1 MRLEGTYLFAAPREA
16 VWEALMD
23 PAVLAGALPGGEQ
36 LEQTG
41 DNQYR
46 AVMNVKVG
54 PVQGR
59 FEGKILLED
68 IVAPESYLMKVDGQG
83 APGFVAGEGRL
94 VLEEADGG
102 GTVLR
107 YAGDVTVGGRIA
119 GVGQRLIESTAKS
132 ITRQGLQA
140 LDATIAARLAIQ
152 APEQGEE
159 QAGTPALQEIAR
171 GEWLLP
177 EGGSGINPVKAP
189 APLPEGGSGIN
200 PVKATAPTGAVAGSA
215 SGSATGAAAGA
226 ASGAAAGAVSMT
238 SVGVQVAK
246 DVARDLAADYIPA
259 DKQEKVL
266 YFSLGALA
274 MLLFVVLVRLVQ
286 KD

>member
-1 MRLEGTYLFAAPREA
+1 MRLEGTHLFAAPQEA

-41 DNQYR
+41 ENQYR

-68 IVAPESYLMKVDGQG
+68 IAAPQSYLMKVDGQG

-94 VLEEADGG
+94 ELEEVDGG
-102 GTVLR
+102 TLLSYG
-107 YAGDVTVGGRIA
+107 GDVTVGGRIA

-140 LDATIAARLAIQ
+140 LDATIAARLAEPVVGQI
-152 APEQGEE
+152 EE
-159 QAGTPALQEIAR
+159 QAKPTHASASPALQEIAQ
-171 GEWLLP
+171 GLLP
-177 EGGSGINPVKAP
+177 EGGSGINPVRAP
-189 APLPEGGSGIN
+189 APAGVSPEGGSGIN
-200 PVKATAPTGAVAGSA
+200 PIRTPAPETNS
-215 SGSATGAAAGA
+215 
-226 ASGAAAGAVSMT
+226 VSMT
-238 SVGVQVAK
+238 SVGVQVVK

-259 DKQEKVL
+259 DKQERVL

>member
-36 LEQTG
+36 MEQTG
-41 DNQYR
+41 ENQYR

-68 IVAPESYLMKVDGQG
+68 ILTPESYLMKVDGQG
-83 APGFVAGEGRL
+83 APGFLAGEGRL
-94 VLEEADGG
+94 ALEEADGG
-102 GTVLR
+102 GTTLR

-140 LDATIAARLAIQ
+140 LDQTIAARMAAVSAVQ
-152 APEQGEE
+152 EE
-159 QAGTPALQEIAR
+159 VVVVQEIAQ
-171 GEWLLP
+171 GVWLLP

-189 APLPEGGSGIN
+189 APEGARARWQRHQPRQARYLDEHTRRRGRGRRSFDDERRRAGGQRCSQGSCG
-200 PVKATAPTGAVAGSA
+200 
-215 SGSATGAAAGA
+215 
-226 ASGAAAGAVSMT
+226 
-238 SVGVQVAK
+238 
-246 DVARDLAADYIPA
+246 
-259 DKQEKVL
+259 
-266 YFSLGALA
+266 
-274 MLLFVVLVRLVQ
+274 RLHPGR
-286 KD
+286 

>member
-1 MRLEGTYLFAAPREA
+1 MRLEGTHLFAAPREA

-41 DNQYR
+41 ENQYR

-68 IVAPESYLMKVDGQG
+68 IVVPQGYLMKVDGQG

-94 VLEEADGG
+94 ELEEADGG

-107 YAGDVTVGGRIA
+107 YGGDVTVGGRIA

-132 ITRQGLQA
+132 VTRQGLQA
-140 LDATIAARLAIQ
+140 LDQTIAARLAAASAVQEEVPVVQ
-152 APEQGEE
+152 A
-159 QAGTPALQEIAR
+159 IAQ
-171 GEWLLP
+171 GEWLP
-177 EGGSGINPVKAP
+177 RDGAGSNPVKAP
-189 APLPEGGSGIN
+189 APAGAQAGGS
-200 PVKATAPTGAVAGSA
+200 
-215 SGSATGAAAGA
+215 AAGA
-226 ASGAAAGAVSMT
+226 GSMT

-246 DVARDLAADYIPA
+246 DVARDLAADYIPP
-259 DKQEKVL
+259 DKQEKVI

>member
-1 MRLEGTYLFAAPREA
+1 MRLDGTYLFAAPREA

-23 PAVLAGALPGGEQ
+23 PAVLTGALPGGEQ

-68 IVAPESYLMKVDGQG
+68 IVAPQSYLMKVDGQG

-102 GTVLR
+102 GTLLR
-107 YAGDVTVGGRIA
+107 YGGDVTVGGRIA

-132 ITRQGLQA
+132 ITRQGLQS
-140 LDATIAARLAIQ
+140 LDQTIAARLAV
-152 APEQGEE
+152 PEE
-159 QAGTPALQEIAR
+159 QAGTPVVQEIAQS
-171 GEWLLP
+171 EWLLP
-177 EGGSGINPVKAP
+177 EGGSGINPVRAP
-189 APLPEGGSGIN
+189 SPVGANPEGGSGIN
-200 PVKATAPTGAVAGSA
+200 PVRAPAPTGTPAG
-215 SGSATGAAAGA
+215 
-226 ASGAAAGAVSMT
+226 GAAAGAVSMT

>member
-1 MRLEGTYLFAAPREA
+1 MRLEGTHLFTAPREA

-23 PAVLAGALPGGEQ
+23 PGVLAGALPGGEQ

-59 FEGKILLED
+59 FDGKILLED
-68 IVAPESYLMKVDGQG
+68 IVAPQSYLMKVDGQG

-94 VLEEADGG
+94 QLEEADGG
-102 GTVLR
+102 GTLLR
-107 YAGDVTVGGRIA
+107 YGGDVTVGGRIA

-140 LDATIAARLAIQ
+140 LDQTIAARLVAASVVPEE
-152 APEQGEE
+152 AP
-159 QAGTPALQEIAR
+159 AVQEIAQ

-189 APLPEGGSGIN
+189 APTGLPEAKGQKYQPEGGSGIN
-200 PVKATAPTGAVAGSA
+200 PVKAPAPTGEQ
-215 SGSATGAAAGA
+215 
-226 ASGAAAGAVSMT
+226 AGAVSMT
-238 SVGVQVAK
+238 SVGVQVVK

-259 DKQEKVL
+259 DKQDKVL

>member
-1 MRLEGTYLFAAPREA
+1 
-16 VWEALMD
+16 MD

-68 IVAPESYLMKVDGQG
+68 IVAPQSYLMKVDGQG
-83 APGFVAGEGRL
+83 APGFLAGEGRL
-94 VLEEADGG
+94 QLEEADGG
-102 GTVLR
+102 GTTLR

-140 LDATIAARLAIQ
+140 LDQTIAARLAV
-152 APEQGEE
+152 P
-159 QAGTPALQEIAR
+159 AGTAEQQVNPTLASATPAAQESAQ
-171 GEWLLP
+171 GKLAP
-177 EGGSGINPVKAP
+177 EGGSGIKPVKAP
-189 APLPEGGSGIN
+189 APVG
-200 PVKATAPTGAVAGSA
+200 APAG
-215 SGSATGAAAGA
+215 T
-226 ASGAAAGAVSMT
+226 AAAGAVSMT

-259 DKQEKVL
+259 DKQERVL

>member
-36 LEQTG
+36 MEQTG
-41 DNQYR
+41 ENQYR

-68 IVAPESYLMKVDGQG
+68 ILTPESYLMKVDGQG
-83 APGFVAGEGRL
+83 APGFLAGEGRL
-94 VLEEADGG
+94 ALEEADGG
-102 GTVLR
+102 GTTLR

-140 LDATIAARLAIQ
+140 LDQTIAARMAAVSAVQ
-152 APEQGEE
+152 EE
-159 QAGTPALQEIAR
+159 VVVVQEIAQ
-171 GEWLLP
+171 GVWLLP

-189 APLPEGGSGIN
+189 APEGARAQGGSGIN
-200 PVKATAPTGAVAGSA
+200 PGKPATSTSTPAG
-215 SGSATGAAAGA
+215 
-226 ASGAAAGAVSMT
+226 GAAAGAVSMT

>member
-1 MRLEGTYLFAAPREA
+1 MRLEGTHLFTAPRAA

-23 PAVLAGALPGGEQ
+23 PGVLAGALPGGEQ

-68 IVAPESYLMKVDGQG
+68 IVAPQSYLMKVDGQG

-94 VLEEADGG
+94 QLEEADGG
-102 GTVLR
+102 GTLLR
-107 YAGDVTVGGRIA
+107 YGGDVTVGGRIA

-140 LDATIAARLAIQ
+140 LDATIAARLA
-152 APEQGEE
+152 AS
-159 QAGTPALQEIAR
+159 ATPAGEVPAVQEVAQ

-177 EGGSGINPVKAP
+177 EGGSGINPVRAP
-189 APLPEGGSGIN
+189 APEGGSGIN
-200 PVKATAPTGAVAGSA
+200 PVRAPAAGS
-215 SGSATGAAAGA
+215 
-226 ASGAAAGAVSMT
+226 VSLT
-238 SVGVQVAK
+238 SVGVQVVK